1 MLGNLAPTR
10 RTVLAT
16 ALAVPFVGPASAAPA
31 TIELTSWQTEE
42 PGFATWWKEVVDAY
56 NATNPARSVAM
67 TGIPFANYLDQLT
80 IRFAANRPPALLELP
95 SDNVGAFASQGWLE
109 PLDARIK
116 GTPIETEWS
125 SLQKDLVWDGKVQG
139 VLLMGYAFM
148 MFYND
153 KLLADA
159 GVAVPANWA
168 DWLAAVPK
176 ITRRNDGIFG
186 VSAVTT
192 EYPTIPLDLLRNIVW
207 SGQSFIEGER
217 YNLTDKAVIADVERY
232 RSVTGANAPPGSNST
247 IIRQLFVDGRT
258 GFLVDG
264 PWVYT
269 LLAKATAETRP
280 HLKMAKAP
288 FAPPIGGASNS
299 LHLAAGLDRATADAA
314 WSFVLFTTQPQWQ
327 TRYTELSNCPSPRRN
342 ALSSQMAQAHPELVT
357 INDAVV
363 GAIPAVPDNQGLR
376 SNWVEA
382 NKILQR
388 ASVQVLSTQ
397 TPVADILRQTQ
408 AELERAAP
416 LG

>member
-176 ITRRNDGIFG
+176 ITKRNDGIF
-186 VSAVTT
+186 
-192 EYPTIPLDLLRNIVW
+192 
-207 SGQSFIEGER
+207 
-217 YNLTDKAVIADVERY
+217 
-232 RSVTGANAPPGSNST
+232 
-247 IIRQLFVDGRT
+247 
-258 GFLVDG
+258 
-264 PWVYT
+264 
-269 LLAKATAETRP
+269 
-280 HLKMAKAP
+280 
-288 FAPPIGGASNS
+288 
-299 LHLAAGLDRATADAA
+299 
-314 WSFVLFTTQPQWQ
+314 
-327 TRYTELSNCPSPRRN
+327 
-342 ALSSQMAQAHPELVT
+342 
-357 INDAVV
+357 
-363 GAIPAVPDNQGLR
+363 
-376 SNWVEA
+376 
-382 NKILQR
+382 
-388 ASVQVLSTQ
+388 
-397 TPVADILRQTQ
+397 
-408 AELERAAP
+408 
-416 LG
+416 